1 MQSPLSRA
9 ERYQKVAAEYSDL
22 AKAASSPFLRTY
34 YQRTGEQYRLRAEED
49 ELGKRTRIDGGVT
62 IAHAIPFFM
71 RNGGG
76 LDIERD
82 K

>member
-9 ERYQKVAAEYSDL
+9 ERYQKVATEYSDL
-22 AKAASSPFLRTY
+22 AKTASSPFLRTY

-49 ELGKRTRIDGGVT
+49 ELENRTRIDGSGAVG
-62 IAHAIPFFM
+62 HGIPFCI
-71 RNGGG
+71 RNGGR
-76 LDIERD
+76 LDIWRD